1 MYDHIRICSRHT
13 LLSYVLITIF
23 TTVFNYLSIQEGIGE
38 VNILVLFNIWSIWN
52 CLMNIFVHIHLS
64 DGLDKIDKEIG
75 GYLNNNWIWN
85 IYRLLVYLTVGMIS
99 DSILTI
105 IDALYYN
112 SIYQP
117 IIGITIISV
126 FKYVW
131 HLSAILTTLVLIYDI
146 KSDIKPI
153 LSTNLV

>member
-1 MYDHIRICSRHT
+1 MYDHIRICNRHT

-23 TTVFNYLSIQEGIGE
+23 TTVFSYLSIKEGIGE
-38 VNILVLFNIWSIWN
+38 VNILILFNIWSIWN

-64 DGLDKIDKEIG
+64 DSLDKIDKEIG

-85 IYRLLVYLTVGMIS
+85 IHRLLVYLIVGMIS
-99 DSILTI
+99 DSILTL

-112 SIYQP
+112 YIYEP

-131 HLSAILTTLVLIYDI
+131 HISAILTTLVLIYDV

-153 LSTNLV
+153 RS